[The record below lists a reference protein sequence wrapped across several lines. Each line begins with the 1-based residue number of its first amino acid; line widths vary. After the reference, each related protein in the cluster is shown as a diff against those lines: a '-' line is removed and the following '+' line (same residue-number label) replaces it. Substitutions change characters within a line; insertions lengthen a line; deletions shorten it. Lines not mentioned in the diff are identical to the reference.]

1 MAETYFAGDLSD
13 FLPTKPFST
22 DGFNAATRSDLGD
35 TFWLGADLAQN
46 SRALEQSMANLAVD
60 PVLSNQAETSR
71 SIASNTT
78 DHLIVQMSELLSG
91 DRLLTDQ
98 VSQPASDSLAGAWQ
112 LAQAQLSQFLENPEF
127 EAVMATAFGEQADA
141 NQARQIIADWGQGQD
156 LPALETMPTAVLQA
170 RGAFSASS
178 QTVYLGQDWLEQNSQ
193 SAIAAVLLEELGHA
207 LDSRLNV
214 TDAAGDEG
222 AIFAALVQGQAIAP
236 AALASL
242 KAENDHA
249 LLHWQG
255 SDWAVEQ
262 AALGEFTVGATGQ
275 VSVEFVFD
283 GGAYTG
289 ELALFSL
296 TGLESLMPGS
306 DAYTAEAARRA
317 LSGSSEGY
325 VVISDAKQRATV
337 SGELGERDWNQGRS
351 SSPVPVALTPG
362 DRFGFMLAPNGSVQ
376 DVFNQP
382 AGDSK
387 QRPLFSMA
395 AANPQGLIQMGQ
407 MTNGLFAMEDLRRDR
422 RSDDDFNDLIFKVE
436 GATGQAAALESL
448 LPRRY
453 DWQNTDT
460 FERILA
466 IASPVPPAGPSPNP
480 GGSPDPNPT

>member
-337 SGELGERDWNQGRS
+337 SGELGERDWNQRS
-351 SSPVPVALTPG
+351 
-362 DRFGFMLAPNGSVQ
+362 AP
-376 DVFNQP
+376 
-382 AGDSK
+382 AA
-387 QRPLFSMA
+387 RYPL
-395 AANPQGLIQMGQ
+395 P
-407 MTNGLFAMEDLRRDR
+407 
-422 RSDDDFNDLIFKVE
+422 
-436 GATGQAAALESL
+436 
-448 LPRRY
+448 
-453 DWQNTDT
+453 
-460 FERILA
+460 
-466 IASPVPPAGPSPNP
+466 
-480 GGSPDPNPT
+480 